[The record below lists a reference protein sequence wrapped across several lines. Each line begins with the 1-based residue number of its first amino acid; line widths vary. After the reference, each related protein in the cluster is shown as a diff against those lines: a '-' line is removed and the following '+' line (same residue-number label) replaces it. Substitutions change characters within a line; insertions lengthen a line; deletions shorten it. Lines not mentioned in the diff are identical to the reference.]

1 LNLIGMG
8 VIAVTNPYNGNVIDE
23 VASATKAD
31 ATGAVERA
39 VAAAR
44 DLAQLTTHERADLLE
59 RAADEADLALDE
71 LADLIV
77 AEQGKTRAEARREA
91 GRVGPLL
98 RLCAAEIR
106 TLHEEMIPLDA
117 SPDGAQRLGFRLRVP
132 VGVVVAVTPFN
143 YPLLLVAHKVGPA
156 LAGGNAVILKP
167 SSLTPLTAQRFVAL
181 LQKGG
186 YPGDAIQCVVGH
198 GASVVPWLCA
208 DARVRVVTFTGGRE
222 AGLAIAH
229 QTGIQRLC
237 LELGANCPLVIM
249 EDADIDVAAAG
260 TAVGGFANAGQA
272 CISAQR
278 ILVHESVNA
287 EFLDALAAKVG
298 AIRAGDPTDPE
309 TTMGPLISE
318 AEAQRVEKV
327 IGAAV
332 EAGARIVVGGR
343 RERAVHE
350 PTVVANVPVT
360 TSLFRDELFGPAVG
374 VTSFGSFEEAVA
386 LANQSQYG
394 LGAAIYTRDVHHALA
409 FARQVEAG
417 NIHINSSPLWR
428 VDAMPYGG
436 LKQSGLGK
444 EGPRYAIEE
453 MTDTKT
459 VVFHPEPRT

>member
-1 LNLIGMG
+1 MG
-8 VIAVTNPYNGNVIDE
+8 VIAVTNPYDGSVIGE
-23 VASATKAD
+23 VASATRAD
-31 ATGAVERA
+31 ADAAVARA

-44 DLAQLTTHERADLLE
+44 ELAALTTHERADLLE
-59 RAADEADLALDE
+59 RAATVVDLALGE
-71 LADLIV
+71 LSDLIV

-106 TLHEEMIPLDA
+106 TLHEEVIPLDA

-132 VGVVVAVTPFN
+132 AGVVVAITPFN
-143 YPLLLVAHKVGPA
+143 YPLLLVAHKLGPA

-181 LQKGG
+181 LHRAG
-186 YPGDAIQCVVGH
+186 YPESAIQCLVGR

-208 DARVRVVTFTGGRE
+208 DDRVRVVTFTGGRE
-222 AGLAIAH
+222 AGLAIAR

-237 LELGANCPLVIM
+237 LELGANCPLVVM
-249 EDADIDVAAAG
+249 EDADISAAAAG

-278 ILVHESVNA
+278 VLVHESVNA
-287 EFLDALAAKVG
+287 TFLDALAARVG
-298 AIRAGDPTDPE
+298 AIKAGDPAHPE

-318 AEAQRVEKV
+318 AEAQRVECV

-332 EAGARIVVGGR
+332 AAGARIVVGGGR
-343 RERAVHE
+343 DRALHQ
-350 PTVVANVPVT
+350 PTVVAEVPVT
-360 TSLFRDELFGPAVG
+360 TSLFCDELFGPAVG
-374 VTSFGSFEEAVA
+374 ITSFAGFEEAIA
-386 LANQSQYG
+386 LANRSQYG
-394 LGAAIYTRDVHHALA
+394 LGAAIFTRDVHRALA
-409 FARQVEAG
+409 FARRAEAG

-459 VVFHPEPRT
+459 VVFHPEPGA